1 MCSYFQYQ
9 NNIYMWDYL
18 LYIAVGIIILYY
30 LIQFLIEEHI
40 NVSDPICKRI
50 YIDRNNTDYTI
61 IPQLFSAEECETIL
75 SEGIGY
81 AKKNNWTLKRHA
93 DYPTTDNQITFNWDC
108 YELLNEK
115 LDKIYSEIVSMY
127 SVYKKDLV
135 LSEMFIAKY
144 EPSKQ
149 SYLRTHVDGSEFSFI
164 VALNDDYEGGGTYF
178 TKLKTLV
185 KLKKGDCLVFSG
197 QNRHRGERTTKGRRF
212 IVTGF
217 INYKNANFCCYNYS
231 DILAEY
237 I

>member
-1 MCSYFQYQ
+1 
-9 NNIYMWDYL
+9 MWDYL
-18 LYIAVGIIILYY
+18 LYIGICIVILYY
-30 LIQFLIEEHI
+30 TILILIEEHI
-40 NVSDPICKRI
+40 NVSDPMCKKL
-50 YIDRNNTDYTI
+50 YIDGDNTEYTI
-61 IPQLFSAEECETIL
+61 IPQLFSGEECDAIMK
-75 SEGIGY
+75 EGIDY

-108 YELLNEK
+108 YELLNER
-115 LDKIYSEIVSMY
+115 LDKIYSKVADIY

-149 SYLRTHVDGSEFSFI
+149 SYLRTHADGSEFSFI

-217 INYKNANFCCYNYS
+217 INYKNANFCCYNYC